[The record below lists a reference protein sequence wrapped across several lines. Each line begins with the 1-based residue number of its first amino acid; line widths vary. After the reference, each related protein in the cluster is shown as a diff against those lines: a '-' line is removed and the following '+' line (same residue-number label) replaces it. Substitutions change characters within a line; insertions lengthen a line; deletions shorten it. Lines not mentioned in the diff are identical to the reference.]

1 MSSRVSVVVGFIV
14 AVVGLA
20 IAPAAAGQGRGT
32 LEKYTITGE
41 SAKIAQAI
49 GGVELAGVE
58 QTQAGITADAVLT
71 ASQRS
76 KLAASGVQVELTRNR
91 KGLTVSEQAARQA
104 AGGYNVYRSWDEPGG
119 IRDELYRVARRNPQL
134 VKLEVLGQDPSGPR
148 ADRHEAHA
156 GRPRRSATDRAR
168 RSSTHP
174 TSMRAS
180 GSASR

>member
-20 IAPAAAGQGRGT
+20 IAPAAAGQGSGT
-32 LEKYTITGE
+32 LEEYTITGE
-41 SAKIAQAI
+41 SATIAQAI

-91 KGLTVSEQAARQA
+91 QGLHGQR
-104 AGGYNVYRSWDEPGG
+104 AGGAPS
-119 IRDELYRVARRNPQL
+119 RRRLQRLP
-134 VKLEVLGQDPSGPR
+134 VVG
-148 ADRHEAHA
+148 
-156 GRPRRSATDRAR
+156 
-168 RSSTHP
+168 
-174 TSMRAS
+174 
-180 GSASR
+180 